1 MVTTT
6 NIRFSTLIDSLKN
19 GLTSVETLHLKALN
33 RVPVGK
39 FIVIS
44 RLYSCHRIKFCANVI
59 H

>member
-1 MVTTT
+1 MVTIENT
-6 NIRFSTLIDSLKN
+6 RFSTLIDSLKN

-44 RLYSCHRIKFCANVI
+44 RLYSCHIIIFCANVI
-59 H
+59 Y